1 MNMLAVSLLLLPVAA
16 AFALLYGP
24 AVYASL
30 NPGNEIMTASNY
42 TFQSDTFSAAGAI
55 GSYGEGYEVALALLA
70 GGTLAAASHAAKAGG
85 RVAINASPEPFS
97 NWAASVAEDLLVL
110 GGLILAL
117 FKPALFLTLLG
128 AFLVGVVWLLPKL
141 WRGLRRL
148 FGGRR
153 QAGDARSRLTPA
165 SVSFDCEAQRCE
177 LPISIAVPLG
187 LVVNE
192 LVTNALKYA
201 FSGRSEGHIRV
212 SLVRDGGQ
220 VVLLVADDG
229 VGMQGKVQGGGMGV
243 PLLNG
248 LAKSLKG
255 KLEVDSGPRGT
266 RAHLVF
272 PLPAEVA
279 RMPIGA
285 RNHLH

>member
-1 MNMLAVSLLLLPVAA
+1 M
-16 AFALLYGP
+16 
-24 AVYASL
+24 
-30 NPGNEIMTASNY
+30 
-42 TFQSDTFSAAGAI
+42 
-55 GSYGEGYEVALALLA
+55 
-70 GGTLAAASHAAKAGG
+70 
-85 RVAINASPEPFS
+85 
-97 NWAASVAEDLLVL
+97 
-110 GGLILAL
+110 
-117 FKPALFLTLLG
+117 
-128 AFLVGVVWLLPKL
+128 
-141 WRGLRRL
+141 
-148 FGGRR
+148 
-153 QAGDARSRLTPA
+153 
-165 SVSFDCEAQRCE
+165 
-177 LPISIAVPLG
+177 PLG

-229 VGMQGKVQGGGMGV
+229 IGMQGKVQGGGMGV